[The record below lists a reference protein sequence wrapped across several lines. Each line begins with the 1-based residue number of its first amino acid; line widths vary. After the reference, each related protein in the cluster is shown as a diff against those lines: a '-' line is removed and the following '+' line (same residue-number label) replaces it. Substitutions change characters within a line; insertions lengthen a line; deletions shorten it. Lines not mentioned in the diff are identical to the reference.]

1 MILRYDNPIHVRTK
15 IDPLTDICSWVSG
28 LRSIEYTADILKEIH
43 GFRISKDIRMSA
55 KAISAHAEY
64 AVNFLEQAWSGPRE
78 TVFLPTYYSL
88 LNLAKIYIIL
98 SGRLKELRS
107 QRWHGASYVS
117 ARKLSHDLMT
127 EEISIKPKG
136 AIPLFYYALT
146 GSKIPV
152 RGVKIKMGELYPFI
166 HCISHE
172 YCTIYKKSESRVSV
186 DLDIEGSDKDGYNL
200 VVKITKFDKRNFS
213 ENDLKFFVS
222 LSQDSKR
229 KSVFRSKKIKCS
241 PDEAGEK
248 LIRFVRRYLIC
259 TDIDALGNVEA
270 FTYISRKRF
279 LLPEEIPILL
289 TFFHMSNIVRYN
301 PEFLEKLKESKAW
314 ALLLVHPK
322 TTTLA
327 FLELFWS
334 YVNKSVYRITT

>member
-1 MILRYDNPIHVRTK
+1 MILRYDNSIYARTQ

-28 LRSIEYTADILKEIH
+28 LRSIEYTSDILREIH
-43 GFRISKDIRMSA
+43 GFMISKDIHMSA

-64 AVNFLEQAWSGPRE
+64 AVNFLEQAWFGPRE
-78 TVFLPTYYSL
+78 TVFLPVYYSL

-98 SGRLKELRS
+98 SGRLKDLRS

-117 ARKLSHDLMT
+117 AQELGGDLMT
-127 EEISIKPKG
+127 EEIFIKPKG
-136 AIPLFYYALT
+136 AIPLFYYTLT
-146 GSKIPV
+146 GLNIPA
-152 RGVKIKMGELYPFI
+152 RSVKIKMGELYPFI

-172 YCTIYKKSESRVSV
+172 YCTIYKKPESRVYI
-186 DLDIEGSDKDGYNL
+186 DLGTEGSDKDGYNL
-200 VVKITKFDKRNFS
+200 VGKINRIDKRDLS
-213 ENDLKFFVS
+213 VNDLKVFVS
-222 LSQDSKR
+222 FSQDSKR
-229 KSVFRSKKIKCS
+229 KSVFRSKKMKCS
-241 PDEAGEK
+241 GDEAKGK
-248 LIRFVRRYLIC
+248 LMKFVRRYLIC
-259 TDIDALGNVEA
+259 ADINILGEFNA

-314 ALLLVHPK
+314 VLLLVHPK
-322 TTTLA
+322 QSTLA

-334 YVNKSVYRITT
+334 YVNKRTYKITT